1 MALFKKLYKIKKQ
14 HKKEQKIYQ
23 QTIQVFPQL
32 KYPNLET
39 CSDYEQALKYKF
51 HLSYMLGEVL
61 IQTFQNLHK
70 GSMFKLAK
78 NIKKANKEFK
88 IFKEIFNNFAKLS
101 PNIIKII
108 SKNKQAFLKE
118 LPRIQNIL
126 KIHQDYQP
134 ILDNIFH
141 NFNYFIQNFNL
152 IEEWLLSND
161 FNEKYKKENH
171 PYPSLL
177 DPKKLN
183 DENEKINY
191 KNIPAELAWE
201 MNLPLPDNYEFV
213 FLSGGLSGHAAMMS
227 FFNVCGIGYLYHH
240 MDLMKNRYIDYYHFS
255 RIENLYSIITY
266 GQYSLTQGMNNIG
279 KYLTL
284 INKIPIL
291 FLVRDPI
298 SRLKTGVNHPILN
311 PKSMK
316 EICLNNDYSDVFKN
330 KMYVGDIGKNFYY
343 SEKPSMKYLP
353 RWINEDTMYQT
364 SLCLLFSNRDITYID
379 MEEIKPAKAFDTMC
393 DLANK
398 FGFKKPT
405 DKKFFEGVMNGD
417 LAGFIPINL
426 FIDKKNLIYN
436 NKVIYKDNDSI
447 HLQITSTNLIEF
459 YKQSKEYI
467 NFTKEFFDKPLKYEN
482 LGIFLKPQEFE
493 RLKQDSKL
501 FDVAKRYLNN
511 FIEALEER
519 IDLEKAKLFKEK
531 DVLNYL
537 KENKEL
543 RVKLKNILD
552 KELVH
557 IKQHRPDIVA
567 SWKYY
572 QEFEKMCKE
581 LDQEL
586 TLE

>member
-1 MALFKKLYKIKKQ
+1 KIKKQ

-213 FLSGGLSGHAAMMS
+213 FLNIFGAGSDAMDKFLRGCGISMNARVNNNYNRYLDSYKLLINSKNYNVLVLSGHKIS
-227 FFNVCGIGYLYHH
+227 SDTDKLFFLIIKKVPYLC
-240 MDLMKNRYIDYYHFS
+240 I
-255 RIENLYSIITY
+255 
-266 GQYSLTQGMNNIG
+266 
-279 KYLTL
+279 
-284 INKIPIL
+284 
-291 FLVRDPI
+291 VRDPI
-298 SRLKTGVNHPILN
+298 SLLKPLVNHHQSNPNIIRRITLNFDYENYIKNVILYHQTSKKNNTIEYGFGKKPDLNNLLRYIIGDVNMNILN
-311 PKSMK
+311 WRIKTLKHS
-316 EICLNNDYSDVFKN
+316 
-330 KMYVGDIGKNFYY
+330 
-343 SEKPSMKYLP
+343 
-353 RWINEDTMYQT
+353 
-364 SLCLLFSNRDITYID
+364 ITKLYYID
-379 MEEIKPAKAFDTMC
+379 MNDITREYAFNT
-393 DLANK
+393 
-398 FGFKKPT
+398 FKKLSQIF
-405 DKKFFEGVMNGD
+405 KFSQPEDELFFRAKVCRNDILVLLPFVLEIYLKDHGNLVNIQD
-417 LAGFIPINL
+417 RDSVKILISTRQLAKETYKEKRC
-426 FIDKKNLIYN
+426 IDIADMIFQERVYFDNIVCLCTQCDFDILNKN
-436 NKVIYKDNDSI
+436 V
-447 HLQITSTNLIEF
+447 
-459 YKQSKEYI
+459 
-467 NFTKEFFDKPLKYEN
+467 
-482 LGIFLKPQEFE
+482 
-493 RLKQDSKL
+493 KL
-501 FDVAKRYLNN
+501 FHEVQKYIHN
-511 FIEALEER
+511 FIYHMYCQEK
-519 IDLEKAKLFKEK
+519 IEKAKFFDEEDILEYFKKNK
-531 DVLNYL
+531 DLAF
-537 KENKEL
+537 
-543 RVKLKNILD
+543 KLKNILD
-552 KELVH
+552 EDYDH
-557 IKQHRPDIVA
+557 IKQYRPDIVA

-572 QEFEKMCKE
+572 QEFEKMCQE
-581 LDQEL
+581 LDSDISINEL
-586 TLE
+586 

>member
-1 MALFKKLYKIKKQ
+1 IKKQ

-88 IFKEIFNNFAKLS
+88 IFKEIFNNFTKLS

-405 DKKFFEGVMNGD
+405 DKKFFEGIMNGD

-436 NKVIYKDNDSI
+436 NKVIYKDNDGI

-581 LDQEL
+581 LDQ
-586 TLE
+586 